1 MRIRVIHGIDEL
13 ARDLKRIP
21 VLASRDARDAVR
33 HGAMTGNL
41 VAKEHARRESG
52 AHGKHYPR
60 SFTWD
65 RPSRSLFADAGAG
78 ASWSAEYGPLPGR
91 RQGGMSFEEG
101 SRNQTA
107 HGDLEASRVMAIG
120 VVAQDVRRAMDDWFW
135 PGRG

>member
-1 MRIRVIHGIDEL
+1 MRIRVIHSIDEL
-13 ARDLKRIP
+13 VRDLNRIP

-41 VAKEHARRESG
+41 IAKEHARGKSG
-52 AHGKHYPR
+52 RHGKHYPR

-65 RPSRSLFADAGAG
+65 RPAQSLFGGAG
-78 ASWSAEYGPLPGR
+78 WSADYGPLPGR

-101 SRNQTA
+101 SRNQPA
-107 HGDLEASRVMAIG
+107 HGDLEASRTPAIG